1 MGSYITR
8 PPDWAQIH
16 THILQLEQEG
26 LVTRTFR
33 RLDPERQQAVLT
45 AILDE
50 AVEKGP
56 TAINIKQIAR
66 RAGVSVGSLYQY
78 FNNRDGLLAFAV
90 ELCARFLTDLFNSY
104 RPILS
109 AMPLRDALAAY
120 LTGGLE
126 WSQAQAGLAQF
137 FVRAAYRGDPELA
150 ERFVRPIGTTLR
162 EMARE
167 MLAQATKRG
176 EIRADIDLEATARLI
191 NALLIAVGDSCLL
204 PYLNNY
210 FQVVDDDMPLEQVLD
225 ALLDLILHGIG
236 ADNLRE
242 GV

>member
-1 MGSYITR
+1 MALF
-8 PPDWAQIH
+8 DWTQIH

-33 RLDPERQQAVLT
+33 RLDPERQQAILT

-50 AVEKGP
+50 AAEKGP
-56 TAINIKQIAR
+56 MAINIKRIAE

-78 FNNRDGLLAFAV
+78 FNNRDGLLAFTV
-90 ELCARFLTDLFNSY
+90 ELCVRFMTDLFNSF
-104 RPILS
+104 RPSLL

-126 WSQAQAGLAQF
+126 WSQTQAGLAQF

-162 EMARE
+162 EMAHE
-167 MLAQATKRG
+167 MLTQAAKRG
-176 EIRADIDLEATARLI
+176 EIRADIDLEATARVI
-191 NALLIAVGDSCLL
+191 NVLLIAVGDSYLL

-210 FQVVDDDMPLEQVLD
+210 FQVVDDDMPLDQILD
-225 ALLDLILHGIG
+225 ALLDLIVRGIG
-236 ADNLRE
+236 VDNLKE